1 MNINRDNELTEM
13 QFTLILIGSMMGV
26 GILSLPNDV
35 IKISKQDGWISV
47 LLGSV
52 YPLYIVFI
60 ANYLGKNYPKENML
74 VLSKKF
80 FGKILGTILNLI
92 FILHFII
99 ISTKVAS
106 DVSNVLHI
114 YVVQFLD
121 KWSMLIVM
129 YCIIAYAI
137 YGGTKTV
144 GKLNEIIFFST
155 IIIFFIPLVAIKD
168 GNIINLKPFLG
179 SGVLNIIKGVKE
191 TVFSYTQIEM
201 ILLIYPFLKNS
212 NKIKKCGLKSII
224 FITLVY
230 FLFTITD
237 ILYLGISASLQFIWP
252 IVTITEAIMIPVINS
267 FRYIFMSLWCLTMFK
282 TICNGYFIAV
292 HELSQLTKK
301 IDKRVI
307 LLLTIPLMIIISF
320 SYGNITNSKKIL
332 GKIMPIYIIYNIIF
346 STLIAL
352 FAWRE
357 KSKKDKKLLQSN
369 S

>member
-74 VLSKKF
+74 ILSKKF

-168 GNIINLKPFLG
+168 ANIINLKPFLG

-201 ILLIYPFLKNS
+201 ILLIYPFLKDN

-230 FLFTITD
+230 FLFTMTD
-237 ILYLGISASLQFIWP
+237 ILYLGIGASLQFIWP
-252 IVTITEAIMIPVINS
+252 IVTITETIMIPVINS
-267 FRYIFMSLWCLTMFK
+267 FRYIFMSLWSLTMFK

-301 IDKRVI
+301 VDKRVI

-357 KSKKDKKLLQSN
+357 KRKKDKKLLQPN

>member
-74 VLSKKF
+74 MLSKKF
-80 FGKILGTILNLI
+80 FGKMLGTILNLI

-155 IIIFFIPLVAIKD
+155 IIIFFHT
-168 GNIINLKPFLG
+168 F
-179 SGVLNIIKGVKE
+179 SSYKGWKYHE
-191 TVFSYTQIEM
+191 
-201 ILLIYPFLKNS
+201 
-212 NKIKKCGLKSII
+212 
-224 FITLVY
+224 
-230 FLFTITD
+230 
-237 ILYLGISASLQFIWP
+237 
-252 IVTITEAIMIPVINS
+252 
-267 FRYIFMSLWCLTMFK
+267 FK
-282 TICNGYFIAV
+282 TIFRKWSIEYN
-292 HELSQLTKK
+292 
-301 IDKRVI
+301 KRGKRNCFFLYSNRNDLI
-307 LLLTIPLMIIISF
+307 NISF
-320 SYGNITNSKKIL
+320 FKG
-332 GKIMPIYIIYNIIF
+332 
-346 STLIAL
+346 
-352 FAWRE
+352 
-357 KSKKDKKLLQSN
+357 
-369 S
+369 